1 MEIETKRIE
10 FKEEERNMER
20 KERKSE
26 KRGRKTKA
34 LLC

>member
-10 FKEEERNMER
+10 FKEEERNMES

-26 KRGRKTKA
+26 KRGRKTKT